1 MVRFK
6 RNTSEGKPMD
16 IKSIQAQFK
25 LYLKI
30 EKNVSPYTLKYYNQD
45 LDNFNTFLAQEHI
58 LSYRDVDN
66 RVVRIYLTNLYQN
79 KLSRKSVARKIS
91 SLRTFFKYL
100 ERENIL
106 TGNPFLTIT
115 LPKAEQT
122 LPHFL
127 YQEELNEL
135 FKTSDLTSSIGQR
148 NQALLELMYATG
160 IRVSECTSLTL
171 DAIDFSLHTI
181 LVMGKGRKERYIPF
195 GSFAEKAL
203 KQYIQDG
210 RNQLVEKNKEGTN
223 SLFLNANGKPITAQG
238 IRYVLNKIVTD
249 ASLNIHVH
257 PHALRHTFAT
267 HMLNAG
273 ADLRSVQELLGHDHL
288 SSTQIYTHVTKD
300 RLKDVY
306 MKAHPRAK
314 SKE

>member
-1 MVRFK
+1 
-6 RNTSEGKPMD
+6 MD
-16 IKSIQAQFK
+16 INSIQAQFK

>member
-1 MVRFK
+1 
-6 RNTSEGKPMD
+6 MD

-58 LSYRDVDN
+58 LSYRDVDD